1 MLEVL
6 KTTPRCDR
14 LLEGLTE
21 MWLYSQLWF
30 ITAKEYRSKS
40 AKGKGALG
48 GVQVLW
54 SSCKLPVFLPLES
67 QTDPNFLSNDT

>member
-1 MLEVL
+1 MLEVI
-6 KTTPRCDR
+6 KTTPRCDH

-30 ITAKEYRSKS
+30 TTAKEYRSKS

-48 GVQVLW
+48 GV
-54 SSCKLPVFLPLES
+54 
-67 QTDPNFLSNDT
+67 